1 MVFASLL
8 HELWLARV
16 IEIEATERQQRSL
29 KRRLDNARL
38 AQLQI
43 AYEKYVRGEVE
54 SYISEVLPP
63 EEYKQIFNE
72 CHQINCRIWKSM
84 PTQQIDDLTRGSV
97 HHDLKQSGC
106 VPVLSFEAF
115 CQKRV
120 SPRF

>member
-43 AYEKYVRGEVE
+43 TYEKYVPF
-54 SYISEVLPP
+54 S
-63 EEYKQIFNE
+63 
-72 CHQINCRIWKSM
+72 
-84 PTQQIDDLTRGSV
+84 
-97 HHDLKQSGC
+97 
-106 VPVLSFEAF
+106 
-115 CQKRV
+115 
-120 SPRF
+120 